1 MYYVN
6 ILNFFRRKGDFMK
19 NNKLHTPEGVHDL
32 VPFDCSLKL
41 DIEKKINKVFKRYGY
56 NNIETPTFEYYE
68 VFSDESVLPEQMY
81 KFFDRDGSILA
92 LRADMTPPIAR
103 VVATSY
109 KIEDLPLRFC
119 YTGKAFRYNE
129 IYQGKLREFSQAG
142 IELIGVNSE
151 DADAEI
157 IAIAVNSILATGLED
172 FRIDIGQ
179 VDFFKGI
186 LEEAGFDENTGIQV
200 QNMIDKKDY
209 IGLEEILED
218 TKISDNL
225 KNIFL
230 DLPKLVGSI
239 DILKIT
245 KELITNNR
253 ALAAVEKLESL
264 YTIFQEYGIEK
275 YISFDL
281 GMITHINYYTGII
294 FRGYTY
300 GTGFSILDGGRYDKL
315 IQKFGVDTP
324 AVGFGIRINEI
335 LSAFERQNIKNDT
348 YGQCTLLA
356 YTKEGRK
363 SALAIADELRSTGV
377 DIENSLI
384 GEDITRNI
392 EYATVKKMG
401 GLLYFLDSE
410 RVDIINVQTGER
422 IETTVSEIIA
432 QKHNNTTKGVS

>member
-1 MYYVN
+1 
-6 ILNFFRRKGDFMK
+6 MK
-19 NNKLHTPEGVHDL
+19 NNKLHTPEGVRDL
-32 VPFDCSLKL
+32 VAFDCSLKL
-41 DIEKKINKVFKRYGY
+41 NIEENINKVFKHYGY
-56 NNIETPTFEYYE
+56 NSIETPIFEYYE
-68 VFSDESVLPEQMY
+68 VFSDESILPEQMY

-109 KIEDLPLRFC
+109 KIDDLPLRFC

-142 IELIGVNSE
+142 IELIGINSE

-157 IAIAVNSILATGLED
+157 IAIAVNSILATGLEN

-186 LEEAGFDENTGIQV
+186 LEEAGFDEETGIEV

-209 IGLEEILED
+209 IGLEEILD
-218 TKISDNL
+218 STKISSNL

-239 DILKIT
+239 DTLKII
-245 KELITNNR
+245 KNIITNKK
-253 ALAAVEKLESL
+253 ALVAVEKLESL
-264 YTIFQEYGIEK
+264 YNILQDYGIEK

-300 GTGFSILDGGRYDKL
+300 GTGFSILDGGRYDRL
-315 IQKFGVDTP
+315 IQKFGMDTP
-324 AVGFGIRINEI
+324 AVGFAIRINEI
-335 LSAFERQNIKNDT
+335 LSAFERQNLKNDI
-348 YGQCTLLA
+348 YGQYTLVT
-356 YTKEGRK
+356 YSKEGRK
-363 SALAIADELRSTGV
+363 NALTIANELRAKGV

-384 GEDITRNI
+384 GDDISKNI
-392 EYATVKKMG
+392 EYAKLKKMG
-401 GLLYFLDSE
+401 GILYFLDND
-410 RVDIINVQTGER
+410 RVNIINIQTGEK
-422 IETTVSEIIA
+422 IKTTVSEIIA
-432 QKHNNTTKGVS
+432 QQYDSTSKGVYL

>member
-1 MYYVN
+1 
-6 ILNFFRRKGDFMK
+6 MK
-19 NNKLHTPEGVHDL
+19 NNKLHTPEGVRDL
-32 VPFDCSLKL
+32 VAFDCSLKL
-41 DIEKKINKVFKRYGY
+41 DIEQNINEVFKHYGY

-68 VFSDESVLPEQMY
+68 VFSDESILPEHMY

-109 KIEDLPLRFC
+109 KIDDLPLRFC

-142 IELIGVNSE
+142 IELIGVNCE

-157 IAIAVNSILATGLED
+157 IAIAVNSILATGLEN

-186 LEEAGFDENTGIQV
+186 LEEAGFDEKTGIKV

-209 IGLEEILED
+209 IGLEEILD
-218 TKISDNL
+218 STKISAKL

-239 DILKIT
+239 DILRTIKN
-245 KELITNNR
+245 LITNKK
-253 ALAAVEKLESL
+253 ALVAVEKLESL
-264 YTIFQEYGIEK
+264 YTILQDYGIEK

-315 IQKFGVDTP
+315 IQKFGMDTP
-324 AVGFGIRINEI
+324 AVGFAIRINEI
-335 LSAFERQNIKNDT
+335 LSAFERQNLKNDT
-348 YGQCTLLA
+348 YRQCTLVT
-356 YTKEGRK
+356 YSKEGRK
-363 SALAIADELRSTGV
+363 NALTIADELRAKGV
-377 DIENSLI
+377 DVENSLI
-384 GEDITRNI
+384 GDDIAKNI
-392 EYATVKKMG
+392 ENAKLKKMG
-401 GLLYFLDSE
+401 GILYFLDKD
-410 RVDIINVQTGER
+410 RVDIINIQTGEK
-422 IETTVSEIIA
+422 IKTTVSEIIA
-432 QKHNNTTKGVS
+432 QQYESTSKGVYL